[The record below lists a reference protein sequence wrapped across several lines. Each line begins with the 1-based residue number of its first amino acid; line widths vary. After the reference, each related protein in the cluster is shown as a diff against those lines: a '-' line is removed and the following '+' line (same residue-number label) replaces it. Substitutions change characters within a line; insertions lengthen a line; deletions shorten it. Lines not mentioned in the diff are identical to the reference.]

1 MPTPKRV
8 EFRYLDGLR
17 GGAALLVAAYH
28 AYLFTG
34 RTGDAEAA
42 MPLWKEVIGLGYVG
56 VPVFIVLS
64 GYVLMLPVTRTRD
77 LTFRGG
83 VGAFIKRRARRILPP
98 YYAAMAFALL
108 LIAIVPVMQQPT
120 GTAWDS
126 KLPVTLESVVAHLLL
141 LHNLSPHQMF
151 TINGPLWSVALE
163 WQIYFVM
170 SFALLP
176 LWRRLP
182 STLVVGALLVVTMI
196 PVALQTGTFA
206 HPWLVALFAVG
217 MLAAQ
222 LTLSNSEQRW
232 AGPTTITLALAI
244 IPAAALPR
252 LFDVPADPFVEVIA
266 GLAVAS
272 ALIWAG
278 RRTLSSGTPR
288 AAVPFQS
295 RPMMFLGLISY
306 SIYLFHS
313 PILGLFNLLLLP
325 LQIPT
330 VMLYMLVTFVGL
342 PLAVGVAYL
351 MFWLIERHFLNSHQR
366 HAAQEISSSADRGVK
381 HGSHLLGSRE
391 ISLRLDALPGE
402 THRTV
407 QREQEPGAPRAW
419 RR

>member
-1 MPTPKRV
+1 MPTTERV

-28 AYLFTG
+28 AFLFTG
-34 RTGDAEAA
+34 RSGDAESA
-42 MPLWKEVIGLGYVG
+42 MPLWKEIIGLGYVG
-56 VPVFIVLS
+56 VPMFIVLS
-64 GYVLMLPVTRTRD
+64 GYVLMLPVTLTRD
-77 LTFRGG
+77 LTLRGG
-83 VGAFIKRRARRILPP
+83 VGAFVKRRARRILPP
-98 YYAAMAFALL
+98 YYAATAFALL
-108 LIAIVPVMQQPT
+108 LIAVFPVMQQPM

-126 KLPVTLESVVAHLLL
+126 KLPVTWDSVVTHLLMV
-141 LHNLSPHQMF
+141 HNLSPDRMF

-170 SFALLP
+170 SLVLLP

-182 STLVVGALLVVTMI
+182 GILIVSILLIVTMI

-206 HPWLVALFAVG
+206 HPWLLALFAAG

-222 LTLSNSEQRW
+222 MTLSDTERRW
-232 AGPTTITLALAI
+232 AGAAAIALTLAI

-252 LFDVPADPFVEVIA
+252 LFDTAADPFVEIVA

-288 AAVPFQS
+288 AALLLQS

-325 LQIPT
+325 LHMPT
-330 VMLYMLVTFVGL
+330 VMLYLLVTFVGL

-351 MFWLIERHFLNSHQR
+351 MFWLVERRFLNSRQR
-366 HAAQEISSSADRGVK
+366 HATKEMSGSVDRLVW
-381 HGSHLLGSRE
+381 H
-391 ISLRLDALPGE
+391 RLERGE
-402 THRTV
+402 TAV
-407 QREQEPGAPRAW
+407 LDGAVLRVSLTTEGQHESSGSPEHGA
-419 RR
+419 